1 MEAAD
6 RKMASSLNV
15 LLNGNICYQ
24 EKSKNADSLEY
35 IPKYFSLPAW
45 MSVYV
50 LY

>member
-1 MEAAD
+1 MDAAD
-6 RKMASSLNV
+6 RKMHSFLNV

-24 EKSKNADSLEY
+24 EKNKNADNLEY

-45 MSVYV
+45 MSVHA